1 MSKKILFIITTFLV
15 SFLISGCKDYLQIH
29 EIIFAS
35 SIAFD
40 YNVDNKE
47 YDMYLYF
54 LNDLNV
60 SNSQN
65 QSLDP
70 DVLGFTA
77 KGSGKTLNEAY
88 ELIKK
93 NCDLVIDMHHLQTM
107 ILHERFFTN
116 QNILKI
122 YNILKYSSKFD
133 PSFEIYIT
141 DSEIKDIYTIQ
152 NMSETTSFY
161 TILTGVKEGSQ
172 FNPTTFLDLCNDILI
187 TELNVIYPVI
197 SVNKEIFGKH
207 DENYSTIEHTGY
219 GILKNNDTLNVYK
232 ISQLEILNF
241 VFPFKDYTFKIEDT
255 VISINHFRIKYK
267 LKSDYL
273 LVKLHC
279 EIKIL
284 ANVEYEEALNSKIQE
299 YFTNNLLELKI
310 LMDNDNIDFFNINY
324 LKYLKS
330 GHSDSDYYK
339 TIPLKLKFNINA
351 H

>member
-1 MSKKILFIITTFLV
+1 MIKKKLFIIYIICTSFFLT
-15 SFLISGCKDYLQIH
+15 GCKDYLQIH

-40 YNVDNKE
+40 YNIDTKE

-77 KGSGKTLNEAY
+77 KGTGKHLNEAY
-88 ELIKK
+88 EKIKK
-93 NCDLVIDMHHLQTM
+93 NCDLVIDLHHLQTM

-116 QNILKI
+116 QNINKI

-133 PSFEIYIT
+133 PTFEIYIT

-172 FNPTTFLDLCNDILI
+172 FNPTSFLDLCNDLLI
-187 TELNVIYPVI
+187 PNYNVVYPVI

-219 GILKNNDTLNVYK
+219 AVLKNNDSLNIYK
-232 ISQLEILNF
+232 TSNLEILNF
-241 VFPFKDYTFKIEDT
+241 VFPFKDYTFKLDDT
-255 VISINHFRIKYK
+255 VISINHFRIKCK
-267 LKSDYL
+267 LKDDYL
-273 LVKLHC
+273 LIKLHC
-279 EIKIL
+279 EIKVLSNID
-284 ANVEYEEALNSKIQE
+284 YEEALNNKIE
-299 YFTNNLLELKI
+299 DYFTNNLIKLKK
-310 LMDNDNIDFFNINY
+310 LMDEDEIDFFNINY
-324 LKYLKS
+324 LKHLKNEKCEETF
-330 GHSDSDYYK
+330 YK
-339 TIPLKLKFNINA
+339 TIPLKIKYNINA